1 MSKGIENEDI
11 GNRIMALRLQHG
23 YTREVLAERLNI
35 TWQHLANIEKG
46 RRRVTIDI
54 LAGLYEHLHI
64 SSNYILYGVSATEKG
79 QELASIID
87 AADPEI
93 YPCLESAILSVIK
106 ANEVGKERGAN

>member
-1 MSKGIENEDI
+1 MMYSIIENEDI

-64 SSNYILYGVSATEKG
+64 SPRITFFMGCLRQKKDRNWHRLLTLLILKYTLV
-79 QELASIID
+79 LNR
-87 AADPEI
+87 PF
-93 YPCLESAILSVIK
+93 
-106 ANEVGKERGAN
+106 

>member
-1 MSKGIENEDI
+1 MSKGIRNEDI

-23 YTREVLAERLNI
+23 YTREVLAEKLDI

-64 SSNYILYGVSATEKG
+64 SSDYILYGVSATGEG
-79 QELASIID
+79 QELSSII
-87 AADPEI
+87 ASADPKV
-93 YPCLESAILSVIK
+93 YPCLEAAILAVIK
-106 ANEVGKERGAN
+106 ANQLGKEKN